1 MGIIRKNYT
10 DQFREEAVKL
20 SENVGIAQAGKDLGT
35 NSANISRWRKES
47 QKAPHGYIVRLPRQ
61 RGKWA

>member
-20 SENVGIAQAGKDLGT
+20 AESVGIAQVGKDLGVNPT
-35 NSANISRWRKES
+35 NISRWPKEP
-47 QKAPHGYIVRLPRQ
+47 QKVPCAVKKP
-61 RGKWA
+61 

>member
-20 SENVGIAQAGKDLGT
+20 SESVGIAQAGHFVIDKCHLLALGLAQFK
-35 NSANISRWRKES
+35 SLAG
-47 QKAPHGYIVRLPRQ
+47 Q
-61 RGKWA
+61 